1 MEQQDSKIH
10 FRLPYHLPNS
20 KEVSVPMEWLLL
32 LGFLMGWA
40 VGWIQGSA
48 IPKAR
53 VEQLEMDLALVKAH
67 LEQTETEL
75 VWARAKVHSLEL
87 DLARWSEKNSEWAKE
102 KVEQLK
108 SRMETEK
115 VQESM
120 SEKAKA
126 QALSKGWA
134 WVLGQENLPK
144 Q

>member
-1 MEQQDSKIH
+1 M
-10 FRLPYHLPNS
+10 
-20 KEVSVPMEWLLL
+20 PMEWLLL

-53 VEQLEMDLALVKAH
+53 VEQLEMDLALAKAH

-102 KVEQLK
+102 RIQALR
-108 SRMETEK
+108 SEK
-115 VQESM
+115 VQPLGYLKESGWDL
-120 SEKAKA
+120 A
-126 QALSKGWA
+126 QARQSE
-134 WVLGQENLPK
+134 QE
-144 Q
+144 QD

>member
-1 MEQQDSKIH
+1 MEMA
-10 FRLPYHLPNS
+10 
-20 KEVSVPMEWLLL
+20 MEWLLM

-75 VWARAKVHSLEL
+75 VWAKATIQAKDL
-87 DLARWSEKNSEWAKE
+87 DLARWSAKNSEWAKE
-102 KVEQLK
+102 
-108 SRMETEK
+108 M
-115 VQESM
+115 VQELRSESEM
-120 SEKAKA
+120 EKAKA
-126 QALSKGWA
+126 QALKKGWA
-134 WVLGQENLPK
+134 WVLGQENSPK

>member
-1 MEQQDSKIH
+1 MEMAS
-10 FRLPYHLPNS
+10 
-20 KEVSVPMEWLLL
+20 EWVLL

-40 VGWIQGSA
+40 VGLIQGSA
-48 IPKAR
+48 NLKAR
-53 VEQLEMDLALVKAH
+53 VRLAIELESARVMERMNLLESELRWAKATV
-67 LEQTETEL
+67 Q
-75 VWARAKVHSLEL
+75 AKDL

-102 KVEQLK
+102 MVEQLK
-108 SRMETEK
+108 SRTETEK

-120 SEKAKA
+120 SETAKA

>member
-1 MEQQDSKIH
+1 
-10 FRLPYHLPNS
+10 
-20 KEVSVPMEWLLL
+20 MEWLLL

-53 VEQLEMDLALVKAH
+53 VEQLEMDLALAKAH

-75 VWARAKVHSLEL
+75 VWARTTIQAKDL
-87 DLARWSEKNSEWAKE
+87 DLARWSAKNSEWAKE
-102 KVEQLK
+102 MVEQLR
-108 SRMETEK
+108 SRTEMEKPSQSEY
-115 VQESM
+115 QM
-120 SEKAKA
+120 SESAKA

-134 WVLGQENLPK
+134 WVLGQENSPK

>member
-1 MEQQDSKIH
+1 M
-10 FRLPYHLPNS
+10 
-20 KEVSVPMEWLLL
+20 PMEWLLL
-32 LGFLMGWA
+32 LGFLMGWV
-40 VGWIQGSA
+40 VGLIQGSA
-48 IPKAR
+48 NLKAR
-53 VEQLEMDLALVKAH
+53 VAMAIEMESARVMERMNLLESELRWAKATV
-67 LEQTETEL
+67 Q
-75 VWARAKVHSLEL
+75 AKDL

-126 QALSKGWA
+126 QAVSKGWG
-134 WVLGQENLPK
+134 WVLGLEQENLPK

>member
-1 MEQQDSKIH
+1 
-10 FRLPYHLPNS
+10 
-20 KEVSVPMEWLLL
+20 MEWMLL

-102 KVEQLK
+102 MVEQLK
-108 SRMETEK
+108 SRTETEK

-120 SEKAKA
+120 SESGPKLQKRVLYLEQELA
-126 QALSKGWA
+126 QAQDQLMWR
-134 WVLGQENLPK
+134 LQ
-144 Q
+144 

>member
-1 MEQQDSKIH
+1 M
-10 FRLPYHLPNS
+10 
-20 KEVSVPMEWLLL
+20 PMEWMLL

-40 VGWIQGSA
+40 VGLIQGSA
-48 IPKAR
+48 NLKAR
-53 VEQLEMDLALVKAH
+53 VAMAIEMESARVMERMNLLESELRWAKATV
-67 LEQTETEL
+67 Q
-75 VWARAKVHSLEL
+75 AKDL

-115 VQESM
+115 ETLQDSM
-120 SEKAKA
+120 SESEKA

>member
-1 MEQQDSKIH
+1 M
-10 FRLPYHLPNS
+10 
-20 KEVSVPMEWLLL
+20 PMEWLLL

-40 VGWIQGSA
+40 VGLIQGSA
-48 IPKAR
+48 NLKAR
-53 VEQLEMDLALVKAH
+53 VAMAIEMESARVMERMNLLESELRWAKATV
-67 LEQTETEL
+67 Q
-75 VWARAKVHSLEL
+75 AKDL

-102 KVEQLK
+102 MVEQLK
-108 SRMETEK
+108 SRTETEK

-120 SEKAKA
+120 SESAKA